1 MAEYRITYWHAIPAQ
16 VDAFDGA
23 ERIRLPLGDRF
34 QALIDAAAMRDGVVG
49 TDAYLQ
55 GWQVGPVTSRAGP
68 PREVAEAVAAD
79 LEAQFEQIRAAAFG
93 G

>member
-1 MAEYRITYWHAIPAQ
+1 MAEYRITYWNDIPSQ

-23 ERIRLPLGDRF
+23 ERIRMPLGDRF
-34 QALIDAAAMRDGVVG
+34 QALIDAVAMRDGAAG
-49 TDAYLQ
+49 TDAYLE
-55 GWQVGPVTSRAGP
+55 GWRVGPVASRPGP

-79 LEAQFEQIRAAAFG
+79 LEAQFAQFRAASLG